1 MRIPRFEYHA
11 PKTIDEALGLLK
23 KLGEKASLA
32 AGGTDI
38 FVGLP
43 LRNYRGP
50 RCFVIIIQP
59 LRRLRILLQQGKYET
74 GVISVK
80 IPDADTTIAHTNG
93 KNRCPLFQAG
103 RECMPRGKKQ

>member
-80 IPDADTTIAHTNG
+80 IPDADTTIAHMNG
-93 KNRCPLFQAG
+93 KKPLFLVSSGAG
-103 RECMPRGKKQ
+103 MYATW